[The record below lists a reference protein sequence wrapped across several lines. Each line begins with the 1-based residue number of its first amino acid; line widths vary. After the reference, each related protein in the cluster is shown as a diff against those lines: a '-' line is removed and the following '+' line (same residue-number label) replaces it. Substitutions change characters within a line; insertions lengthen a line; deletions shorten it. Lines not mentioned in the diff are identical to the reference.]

1 MSSRRVDGQDTRPVQ
16 TIRGSPVN
24 TQQIAEAFS
33 SHRFDEV
40 YDRLDELVTWVVP
53 GQEPIEGKAAVT
65 TTCTGAA
72 AEFSEM
78 ASVSF
83 DRFVSVGND
92 TIAAVDSIGRYED
105 QDGSLSVVSSA
116 DIYEFS
122 AQGQVVRITSYAVE
136 L

>member
-1 MSSRRVDGQDTRPVQ
+1 MTVWMSSLPG
-16 TIRGSPVN
+16 
-24 TQQIAEAFS
+24 
-33 SHRFDEV
+33 
-40 YDRLDELVTWVVP
+40 VVP
-53 GQEPIEGKAAVT
+53 GQEPIEGKAAVI

-72 AEFSEM
+72 AEFSGM
-78 ASVSF
+78 ASASF

-92 TIAAVDSIGRYED
+92 STAAVDAIGRYKD
-105 QDGSLSVVSSA
+105 QYGSVSAVSSA

>member
-1 MSSRRVDGQDTRPVQ
+1 M
-16 TIRGSPVN
+16 N

-40 YDRLDELVTWVVP
+40 YDRLDELVAWVVP
-53 GQEPIEGKAAVT
+53 GQEPIEGKAAVI

-72 AEFSEM
+72 AEFSGM
-78 ASVSF
+78 ATASF

-92 TIAAVDSIGRYED
+92 STVGCRRDRALQRP
-105 QDGSLSVVSSA
+105 
-116 DIYEFS
+116 
-122 AQGQVVRITSYAVE
+122 VRQRLGGFVCRH